1 MDYLVTELSFQDNKL
16 IFKSE
21 VDITE
26 LYIND
31 QQLLLTKKDGS
42 LYVID
47 FDSVS
52 TNNLDFGRFHIL
64 AKINGDLVRLKNNEF
79 KTVPESDRYFSIDG
93 KPGVFVYTTIN
104 GYLNF
109 AFLASSSYL
118 KIVDRSYDNFN
129 YEKRDIIIDKFDI
142 ENNVVTFSNI
152 PIFNKV
158 IVISHKDENEY
169 SIPFIIE
176 KGIAKIDFS
185 MLLNAVAGRYF
196 VFLKIAE
203 KNIRVRFPNILKSDV
218 QNRYFELKKKYSVL
232 NPNLDNTQKYLYF
245 SVNGRLAFLKSPQST
260 FNWPNYTGLTEVRS
274 IQFNSHSNDI
284 CVELPEAYPYESKCS
299 LELRDGENIVI
310 LCATKKISNKL
321 IFNFENVQVNSK
333 NKYLISLKF
342 VNTENEIYNSLL
354 KINNQIHKVT
364 CTKSYTVNQY
374 SKHGLIFL
382 SFNDK
387 QFYYTQKKNI
397 LAKFRLMNEHK
408 IVISPETFVFVSDP
422 QIIAQSRTSKNTF
435 LLDFEKKNSEYVV
448 DIQDIIGN
456 NQNEIFDI
464 YCLIDNEKF
473 NFKNTSAL
481 SVPVRRRYQ
490 EKEVNDYRLSLY
502 STLGGT
508 LAFRK
513 DQIDEENRQLYKY
526 RTDDLVVDKIK
537 TNEDFVEIHLPDKV
551 IDVMNAFLLPRKG
564 TDLKDTLDIKFD
576 KETNIVKIINLN
588 TVRASQTKKLFNYF
602 ADYLLDWVDEN
613 GVVHTSYLK
622 SKNFELINKPLRK
635 FKPYKPQNENYV
647 LVQNYL
653 NGAHNLSVQIKNLYY
668 SENYGKV
675 SLDNNLVLYE
685 SRDGKSFVDSPL
697 SIFQYLVSHE
707 KYKDLK
713 HVVVFDDLKGE
724 AAEYNKRLYGNKI
737 ILVERNTEEY
747 ARYLLTAKY
756 LINNSTFQ
764 SYFLKQDKQIYVN
777 TWHGTPL
784 KLMGMEMTYPA
795 NASQNVL
802 RNLLMTDYVVAQN
815 DRMYDMYTKSY
826 RMNGI
831 YSGRITKFGAPRMD
845 SLIRGTTGDL
855 TLLTQ
860 CGIKINKNLPT
871 ILYAPTHNGQNQS
884 DPGDG
889 VLDVV
894 NDFMKIRSYFANDY
908 NVLIKVHPFVYDLV
922 KDNEWLDG
930 ALVPDYIDTNYVLQF
945 ADTLITDFSS
955 IFVDFLGKNKRII
968 FFVPNFEQY
977 IKDRGVYDD
986 VTSWPGEI
994 ISNLSELRE
1003 SLLNIEKDEY
1013 IKKRHHAINYY
1024 LKFDDGQATK
1034 RLVETMFDNIK
1045 HENVISVK
1053 NRKKNILIYSGSMG
1067 FNGITTAFLS
1077 LLDNMDY
1084 EKYNVFAFVPSKK
1097 INEAENINNYQK
1109 MNANVIPLFSFG
1121 KNVLNIQES
1130 IKDYYY
1136 QTYGIENG
1144 IIDQIALSGYQ
1155 RESNRLFAKLHFE
1168 TAIDFNGYAYYW
1180 ARYIIG
1186 SSASKRLV
1194 YLHNDMYEDM
1204 RKKVDGEYPHF
1215 HNVATLLTAYNYF
1228 DKYVNVSKAV
1238 EIENRN
1244 KLAEIVDVSRM
1255 ITCPNPI
1262 VPSKILERADE
1273 DVNWNAIEDIH
1284 GNNINFEKSNAVFVT
1299 AARLS
1304 PEKNQSELIK
1314 AFSLYHKSEPMARLY
1329 IIGDGPLREKL
1340 DNLINS
1346 LRANEYIKL
1355 IGFVDN
1361 PMPYI
1366 KKADVFV
1373 FPSKYEGQGLALIES
1388 MVLEKAKILA
1398 TNIPTSVELLKN
1410 GKRGYLIEGTSSEDI
1425 FEGLQRVSSKK
1436 YDETFEKFDAFQYN
1450 QKAMDTFNHLI
1461 NN

>member
-26 LYIND
+26 LCIND

-260 FNWPNYTGLTEVRS
+260 FHWPNYTGLTEVRS

-473 NFKNTSAL
+473 DFKNTSAL

-513 DQIDEENRQLYKY
+513 DEIDEENRQLYKY
-526 RTDDLVVDKIK
+526 RTDDLVVDNIK
-537 TNEDFVEIHLPDKV
+537 NNENFVEIHLPDKV

-576 KETNIVKIINLN
+576 KETKIVKIINLN

-802 RNLLMTDYVVAQN
+802 RNFLMSDYVVAQN
-815 DRMYDMYTKSY
+815 DRMFDMYTKSY

-831 YSGRITKFGAPRMD
+831 YSGRITKFGYPRMD
-845 SLIRGTTGDL
+845 SLIK
-855 TLLTQ
+855 
-860 CGIKINKNLPT
+860 GINENPNKLSEFGIRINKELPT
-871 ILYAPTHNGQNQS
+871 ILYAPTHNGQNES
-884 DPGDG
+884 NPGDG
-889 VLDVV
+889 VLNFV
-894 NDFMKIRSYFANDY
+894 NDLVRLRSYFAQDY

-922 KDNEWLDG
+922 KDNEWLRG
-930 ALVPDYIDTNYVLQF
+930 ALIPDYLDTNYVLQF
-945 ADTLITDFSS
+945 ADILVTDFSS
-955 IFVDFLGKNKRII
+955 IFVDFLGRNKRII
-968 FFVPNFEQY
+968 FFVPNFEDY
-977 IKDRGVYDD
+977 IKERGVYDD
-986 VTSWPGEI
+986 VSNWPGEV
-994 ISNLSELRE
+994 ISSLSELRE
-1003 SLLNIEKDEY
+1003 SLERDEKSEY
-1013 IKKRHHAINYY
+1013 VAERQRAIDYY
-1024 LKFDDGQATK
+1024 LKFDDGEATK
-1034 RLVETMFDNIK
+1034 KLVEVVFDQK
-1045 HENVISVK
+1045 AYENMISVQ
-1053 NRKKNILIYSGSMG
+1053 NDKKNILIYPGGMVT
-1067 FNGITTAFLS
+1067 NGITSVALNLTS
-1077 LLDNMDY
+1077 KIDHD
-1084 EKYNVFAFVPSKK
+1084 KYNVFILINARN
-1097 INEAENINNYQK
+1097 INEEDQLANYLSIDEKNIP
-1109 MNANVIPLFSFG
+1109 IFIFG
-1121 KNVLNIQES
+1121 KNIFDIKSSILDYEYRTFGVPQNERVPATDLYSKETKRLLPNTNIHS
-1130 IKDYYY
+1130 
-1136 QTYGIENG
+1136 
-1144 IIDQIALSGYQ
+1144 
-1155 RESNRLFAKLHFE
+1155 
-1168 TAIDFNGYAYYW
+1168 AIDFSGYSYYYT
-1180 ARYIIG
+1180 RYIIG
-1186 SSASKRLV
+1186 ANADNRLV
-1194 YLHNDMYEDM
+1194 YLHNDLYADA
-1204 RKKVDGEYPHF
+1204 RKSIDGEFPHY
-1215 HNVATLLTAYNYF
+1215 HNLSVLFTAYKYF
-1228 DKYVNVSKAV
+1228 NQFINVSKSSEKV
-1238 EIENRN
+1238 NRKN
-1244 KLAEIVDVSRM
+1244 LNNFVDVSRM
-1255 ITCPNPI
+1255 TTVDNPLAI
-1262 VPSKILERADE
+1262 DSIIQQSNEM
-1273 DVNWNAIEDIH
+1273 VNWDNIETIDGVEVDFLNQRFTTFI
-1284 GNNINFEKSNAVFVT
+1284 T

-1304 PEKNQSELIK
+1304 PEKNQLNLVK
-1314 AFSLYHKSEPMARLY
+1314 AFAEFVKEHPNNRLF
-1329 IIGDGPLREKL
+1329 ILGDGPLKQELKNMISRTKSENNIFML
-1340 DNLINS
+1340 GRI
-1346 LRANEYIKL
+1346 A
-1355 IGFVDN
+1355 N
-1361 PMPYI
+1361 PMPFI
-1366 KKADVFV
+1366 RNSDVFV
-1373 FPSKYEGQGLALIES
+1373 LPSLYEGQPMS
-1388 MVLEKAKILA
+1388 MMEAMTLGVKYILSS
-1398 TNIPTSVELLKN
+1398 NIPQSVELLE
-1410 GKRGYLIEGTSSEDI
+1410 GGRLGYLTEGTSQEDI
-1425 FEGLQRVSSKK
+1425 LLGLKNVRNKE
-1436 YDETFEKFDAFQYN
+1436 YEKFDPYAHN
-1450 QKAMDTFNHLI
+1450 QKSMKAFYEKID
-1461 NN
+1461 